1 MIIDPVDPENMTL
14 YDVLR
19 ILVDRIPSTTEAE
32 RLRLVKAVDTA
43 EENSVFRNEGT
54 YKL

>member
-1 MIIDPVDPENMTL
+1 MNIDPVDYDNLTL

-19 ILVDRIPSTTEAE
+19 MLVDRIPSTTERE
-32 RLRLVKAVDTA
+32 RIRLVKAIDVA
-43 EENSVFRNEGT
+43 QENNVFRNEGT